1 MQLFCINKEREDN
14 ILGIL
19 EAEGNVYRAQTN
31 TWRYITTLI
40 QVDSCYL
47 TLSPTSFMDFSLGGL
62 VDY

>member
-31 TWRYITTLI
+31 TWKYITTLI
-40 QVDSCYL
+40 QVDYCYL
-47 TLSPTSFMDFSLGGL
+47 TLSST
-62 VDY
+62 